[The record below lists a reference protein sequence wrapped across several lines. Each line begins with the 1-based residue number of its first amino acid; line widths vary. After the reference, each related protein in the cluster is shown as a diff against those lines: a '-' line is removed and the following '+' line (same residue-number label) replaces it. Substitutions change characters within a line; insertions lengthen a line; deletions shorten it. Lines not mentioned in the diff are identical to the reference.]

1 MGSRYTKSAFNNLR
15 FATLSKIRKKTRS
28 KDDDESNTEQD
39 VLILEVDDNNSQIS
53 EEKRGDKTLRHT
65 PNIEITDNQTNDVLD
80 ETRISQND
88 KGRKSTIKNNSDDDI
103 ATGKKHGKKRRRK
116 HKKKHDDNN
125 LVVTSA
131 AAASVNDTTSTV
143 LDEEEEAL
151 KRQHRREDSE
161 MSEIGSNDMHDSDA
175 HKSSPKHKKK
185 EKKKKKKTSSVQES
199 TVNIEA
205 VSSKKKIKKKKKK
218 KAAKKKKDN
227 IFNEKIDDEK
237 DRTIQNLTKELEKKD
252 IMIGSLNETLEF
264 LHEKVQFM
272 ERKLHNSL
280 HSIDS
285 LEGENVRDNE
295 LFRNSV
301 DRNEIEDKASNTLES
316 LPQKNSDT
324 DVQVETP
331 EDNFHK
337 LEEQSLISE
346 SETSEY
352 LEQESEEN
360 SINIQDVFHLPLSEQ
375 SSSEESLSQTDL
387 TQAAQVSRNHR
398 SFSQFEF
405 PKTKK
410 QSLDLMFEK
419 FSKSVPEHLF
429 SAEYVFD
436 LSLDRDDVFDLA
448 PTSSFRKDR
457 LFKSFPQIQPS
468 KDDSFTDEFSKS
480 VPGYLFDIHQ
490 PSLARSFDDRSLDD
504 PSSYAQKPLLTAAF
518 KVKALKSKSESDLKL
533 DSFSL
538 NEDRILDPPS
548 SISRP
553 KKPLLGATF
562 KAKVFRSK
570 SESDLNF
577 DNYSLNESEIFDPP
591 TSISRPKKPLLEA
604 AFKAKALKS
613 NSESGL
619 KDAQT
624 NFEMHNSLEDDE
636 SRDCR
641 SKIAPEH
648 VLSLSQPTLFHP
660 ADTHHNGPNQSDSGL
675 HTEIVPEH
683 LMIVDQPAIVHVHDE
698 YFIEPKEIFDSHIE
712 ELNRKPLLTAAL
724 EAKKKQNQISSKSF
738 SHFETKIVDTELS
751 KMAYNELSK
760 SVPDH
765 LSNLYQPTKLSF
777 RAQDEYPIDPEEM
790 LDTSSTEMPTKKP
803 LLADELKAKVQQ
815 EQIFGQSSSNCE
827 AKNVCTELSIVNEE
841 FSKSVPD
848 HLANLHQSTNLSSHA
863 HDELSIDNHALFDP
877 LVINEDMNVKT
888 AIEREIS
895 EENMYGLCK
904 ENESY
909 TYDEE
914 EKLSINDSNEGTG
927 DGEEDVVE
935 NIDNHTYENDNS
947 FKHSCREEEARGHD
961 DDDSC
966 EVTLQEEDV
975 FGMEDDDDSHQHS
988 SNYESQPVY
997 DDDKEDDED
1006 EKLDQDDELVFTY

>member
-1 MGSRYTKSAFNNLR
+1 
-15 FATLSKIRKKTRS
+15 
-28 KDDDESNTEQD
+28 
-39 VLILEVDDNNSQIS
+39 
-53 EEKRGDKTLRHT
+53 
-65 PNIEITDNQTNDVLD
+65 
-80 ETRISQND
+80 
-88 KGRKSTIKNNSDDDI
+88 
-103 ATGKKHGKKRRRK
+103 
-116 HKKKHDDNN
+116 
-125 LVVTSA
+125 
-131 AAASVNDTTSTV
+131 
-143 LDEEEEAL
+143 
-151 KRQHRREDSE
+151 
-161 MSEIGSNDMHDSDA
+161 
-175 HKSSPKHKKK
+175 
-185 EKKKKKKTSSVQES
+185 
-199 TVNIEA
+199 
-205 VSSKKKIKKKKKK
+205 
-218 KAAKKKKDN
+218 
-227 IFNEKIDDEK
+227 
-237 DRTIQNLTKELEKKD
+237 
-252 IMIGSLNETLEF
+252 MIGSLNETLEF

-295 LFRNSV
+295 LLRDSV

-316 LPQKNSDT
+316 FPQKHSDT

-337 LEEQSLISE
+337 LEEQSLVSE

-352 LEQESEEN
+352 LEQESEED
-360 SINIQDVFHLPLSEQ
+360 SINIQDVFHLPLSEK

-457 LFKSFPQIQPS
+457 LFKSFSQIQPS

-480 VPGYLFDIHQ
+480 VPGHLFDIHQ

-504 PSSYAQKPLLTAAF
+504 PSSYAQKPLLTGALKF
-518 KVKALKSKSESDLKL
+518 KASKSKSESDLKF

-538 NEDRILDPPS
+538 NEDEIFDPPS

-553 KKPLLGATF
+553 KKPLLGTTI
-562 KAKVFRSK
+562 KAKAFRSK
-570 SESDLNF
+570 SEADLNF
-577 DNYSLNESEIFDPP
+577 DNYSLNEGEIFDPP
-591 TSISRPKKPLLEA
+591 MSISCPKKPLLEA
-604 AFKAKALKS
+604 AFTAKASKS

-619 KDAQT
+619 KDVQT

-636 SRDCR
+636 FRDR
-641 SKIAPEH
+641 KSKIVPEH

-660 ADTHHNGPNQSDSGL
+660 SDTHHDAPNQSVSGL

-698 YFIEPKEIFDSHIE
+698 YSIEPKEIFDSHIE
-712 ELNRKPLLTAAL
+712 EPNRKPLLTAAL
-724 EAKKKQNQISSKSF
+724 EAKEKQNQISSKSF

-777 RAQDEYPIDPEEM
+777 RAQDEYSIDPEGM
-790 LDTSSTEMPTKKP
+790 
-803 LLADELKAKVQQ
+803 
-815 EQIFGQSSSNCE
+815 EQTFGQSSSNCE
-827 AKNVCTELSIVNEE
+827 AKNVCTELSTVNEE

-848 HLANLHQSTNLSSHA
+848 HLANLHQSTNLSSHV
-863 HDELSIDNHALFDP
+863 HEG
-877 LVINEDMNVKT
+877 
-888 AIEREIS
+888 EIS
-895 EENMYGLCK
+895 EENKYGLYK
-904 ENESY
+904 ENESC
-909 TYDEE
+909 TYDKE

-927 DGEEDVVE
+927 DGEEDVAE

-947 FKHSCREEEARGHD
+947 FKHSCTGREEEARGHD

-966 EVTLQEEDV
+966 VVTLQEENV

-1006 EKLDQDDELVFTY
+1006 EKLDQDDELAEVNRLFLKSSLRAITDINENDFIRQSSEKESSSEYEDSDSDEDEKRENPESFVSDNNVESFECTDSDSYDDEKLEKLENCVSDNNRDIF